1 MIDVKGITKSF
12 GKLQVLKGIDL
23 HINKGEVVS
32 IVGPS
37 GAGKTTLL
45 RLILALQKPRQGS
58 ITFYDDKQE
67 EQASALTRCNIVYVP
82 QGNTLMSGSIRDN
95 LLMANESASE
105 EELQEAL
112 HTACADFVMQLPEQL
127 DTMITEGGGGLSEGQ
142 AQRIAIAR
150 ALLRKRGVLL
160 MDEATSA
167 LDKETEQQ
175 LLHNLLNS
183 HQHTVI
189 CVTHRLAVTQY
200 CDKILNIK

>member
-1 MIDVKGITKSF
+1 
-12 GKLQVLKGIDL
+12 
-23 HINKGEVVS
+23 
-32 IVGPS
+32 
-37 GAGKTTLL
+37 
-45 RLILALQKPRQGS
+45 
-58 ITFYDDKQE
+58 
-67 EQASALTRCNIVYVP
+67 
-82 QGNTLMSGSIRDN
+82 MSGSIRDN

-112 HTACADFVMQLPEQL
+112 HTACADFVMQLPAQL

>member
-1 MIDVKGITKSF
+1 
-12 GKLQVLKGIDL
+12 
-23 HINKGEVVS
+23 
-32 IVGPS
+32 
-37 GAGKTTLL
+37 
-45 RLILALQKPRQGS
+45 
-58 ITFYDDKQE
+58 
-67 EQASALTRCNIVYVP
+67 
-82 QGNTLMSGSIRDN
+82 
-95 LLMANESASE
+95 
-105 EELQEAL
+105 
-112 HTACADFVMQLPEQL
+112 MQLPAQL